1 MMRSLEPKEPALFAY
16 HVNLERRIPADHPL
30 RRVKQTLDLAFVAPA
45 VQHTYGRT
53 GNPSVPPELIL
64 RMMFLLFYYNIPS
77 ERELM
82 EQIGLR
88 LDFLWFLDWDLESAV
103 PNHSVLSKARTR
115 WGTQIF
121 EQLFTRTVKQCVQ
134 AGLVDG
140 QLLHIDSTIVAANAA
155 KDSVL
160 RGGPELVAA
169 LRAAYAQQEQ
179 KLEVVAGLP
188 DPPAQSVAAPAT
200 ATQPTQPASD
210 APTLRMLVAPP
221 TPTPSVQTA
230 PPKPASKRANVNA
243 THVSTTDPDAH
254 LARDKSGVTRLTYK
268 DHRMVDDAHGVIT
281 AVASTPSTVADG
293 TQLATLHEQHQ
304 SHTGLKLD
312 PVAVAGD
319 QHYGTADNFRYCLQV
334 GLRAHL
340 GQAVN
345 AVAEQGLFAPK
356 QFIYEAAQ
364 DCFLCPAGQR
374 LVCHQH
380 KPELNCKVYRIAR
393 AELCLG
399 CSLRSQCTRAK
410 AGRSLQVPADYA
422 LLQPAWE
429 QASSPAA
436 RQSRRRRQHVME
448 GSFADAANNHGAKR
462 ARWRRQWRQQIQS
475 WLIAAIQNLRL
486 LIKHGRK
493 GTQQGGAAL
502 HPGHNE
508 GAAADQNLATEAL
521 LARFLAGQLS
531 GTPIGQAKGPRL
543 ICSRN
548 RLSRISTRDPR
559 PACRKIELGN
569 TPLRGLLQNEPLHG
583 TNYALCYL

>member
-1 MMRSLEPKEPALFAY
+1 MMRSLAPKEPALFAY
-16 HVNLERRIPADHPL
+16 HVNLERRVPADHPL
-30 RRVKQTLDLAFVAPA
+30 RRVKQTLDLSFVAPA
-45 VQHTYGRT
+45 VKHTYGRT

-82 EQIGLR
+82 DQIGLR

-179 KLEVVAGLP
+179 KLEVVAGPP
-188 DPPAQSVAAPAT
+188 DPPTPTVAAVAT
-200 ATQPTQPASD
+200 ATQPTQSAPEAS
-210 APTLRMLVAPP
+210 ALRMLVALP
-221 TPTPSVQTA
+221 TPAPSVPAA
-230 PPKPASKRANVNA
+230 PLKPASKMANVNA
-243 THVSTTDPDAH
+243 THVSTTDPDAR

-281 AVASTPSTVADG
+281 AVASTSSTVADG
-293 TQLATLHEQHQ
+293 TQLSTLHEQHQ

-312 PVAVAGD
+312 RVALAGD
-319 QHYGTADNFRYCLQV
+319 KHYGTADNFRYCLQT

-356 QFIYEAAQ
+356 RFIYEAAQ

-374 LVCHQH
+374 LVFHQH
-380 KPELNCKVYRIAR
+380 KPELNCKVYLIAR

-436 RQSRRRRQHVME
+436 RQSRRRRQQVME

-486 LIKHGRK
+486 LIKHGRN
-493 GTQQGGAAL
+493 GSQQGGAAL
-502 HPGHNE
+502 HQMHDGS
-508 GAAADQNLATEAL
+508 AAADQKLVTKAVLAK
-521 LARFLAGQLS
+521 FLTRHLRW
-531 GTPIGQAKGPRL
+531 TPIGMAKGPGL
-543 ICSRN
+543 IASRK
-548 RLSRISTRDPR
+548 RLSNISARDPR
-559 PACRKIELGN
+559 PACRKNRVG
-569 TPLRGLLQNEPLHG
+569 QH
-583 TNYALCYL
+583 ALTSSPTI